1 MNEDALTEYITS
13 TFAGL
18 QVGAAEGVTFFA
30 YNPDGAP
37 QASVYF
43 ATIKT
48 RDDANDDLSD
58 LARPSVY
65 RLNLG
70 LTEPAYRALFGPPP
84 PRPGDDG
91 LIETHHDFKQ
101 LDQLLPHPVYAYL
114 GWICVLNPSAATF
127 ATLGPLLADAYAL
140 AQARYA
146 AAPAL
151 QP

>member
-1 MNEDALTEYITS
+1 MNEDAITQYITS

-18 QVGAAEGVTFFA
+18 HTGSAEGVTFFA

-48 RDDANDDLSD
+48 KDDPNDDVSD
-58 LARPSVY
+58 LSRPSVY

-70 LTEPAYRALFGPPP
+70 LSEAAYVALFGPLP

-114 GWICVLNPSAATF
+114 GWICVLTPSAATF
-127 ATLGPLLADAYAL
+127 ETLKPLLADAYAL
-140 AQARYA
+140 AQSRYA
-146 AAPAL
+146 APPPA
-151 QP
+151 

>member
-1 MNEDALTEYITS
+1 MNEDAITQYITS

-18 QVGAAEGVTFFA
+18 HTGSAEGVTFFA

-48 RDDANDDLSD
+48 KDDPNDDVSD
-58 LARPSVY
+58 LSRPSVY

-70 LTEPAYRALFGPPP
+70 LSEAAYVALFGPLP

-101 LDQLLPHPVYAYL
+101 LDQPLPHPVYAYL
-114 GWICVLNPSAATF
+114 GWICVLTPSAATF
-127 ATLGPLLADAYAL
+127 ETLKPLLADAYAL
-140 AQARYA
+140 AQSRYA
-146 AAPAL
+146 APPPA
-151 QP
+151 

>member
-1 MNEDALTEYITS
+1 MNEDAITRYITS

-18 QVGAAEGVTFFA
+18 HTGSAEGVTFFA

-48 RDDANDDLSD
+48 KDDPNDDVSD
-58 LARPSVY
+58 LSRPSVY

-70 LTEPAYRALFGPPP
+70 LSEAAYVALFGPLP

-114 GWICVLNPSAATF
+114 GWICVLTPSAATF
-127 ATLGPLLADAYAL
+127 ETLKPLLADAYAL
-140 AQARYA
+140 AQSRYA
-146 AAPAL
+146 APPPA
-151 QP
+151 